1 MRRVG
6 PILYS
11 DADCI
16 GAHIAMASQSSRA
29 YIRFYS
35 AAFCRKLYTG
45 ADKLLTL
52 SGMRVKGWPLQTI
65 HQPFTNHSPTIHQP
79 FTNHSPTIHQLFT
92 NPSLNFSRPACIGT
106 SCRLRN
112 TPSILVQNGIT
123 EIFAHDFG
131 ARTGVL
137 LLKNFVLIIGC
148 CLCKFIQV
156 PFYNPP
162 YLLPRELSNTRPCR
176 GQYVL

>member
-65 HQPFTNHSPTIHQP
+65 HQPFTNHSPTVHQP
-79 FTNHSPTIHQLFT
+79 FTEFFASGMYRYILSAAKYPEYF
-92 NPSLNFSRPACIGT
+92 GT
-106 SCRLRN
+106 KWYYRN
-112 TPSILVQNGIT
+112 IRS
-123 EIFAHDFG
+123 
-131 ARTGVL
+131 
-137 LLKNFVLIIGC
+137 
-148 CLCKFIQV
+148 
-156 PFYNPP
+156 
-162 YLLPRELSNTRPCR
+162 
-176 GQYVL
+176 

>member
-65 HQPFTNHSPTIHQP
+65 HQPFTNHSP
-79 FTNHSPTIHQLFT
+79 
-92 NPSLNFSRPACIGT
+92 NFSRPACTGT

-176 GQYVL
+176 GQHVL

>member
-65 HQPFTNHSPTIHQP
+65 HQPFTEFFAPGMYRYILSAAKYPEY
-79 FTNHSPTIHQLFT
+79 F
-92 NPSLNFSRPACIGT
+92 GT
-106 SCRLRN
+106 KWYYRN
-112 TPSILVQNGIT
+112 IRS
-123 EIFAHDFG
+123 
-131 ARTGVL
+131 
-137 LLKNFVLIIGC
+137 
-148 CLCKFIQV
+148 
-156 PFYNPP
+156 
-162 YLLPRELSNTRPCR
+162 
-176 GQYVL
+176 